1 MGVMRIIKL
10 FVLWVVIVILMAMI
24 SAFVFGLET
33 PGAPNGLSLWILGL
47 IVTYVIRDKIK

>member
-10 FVLWVVIVILMAMI
+10 FVLWVVIVFLMAMI